1 MNGAEALVAT
11 AVSAGIEI
19 CFANP
24 GTTELP
30 LVMALD
36 SVPGLRSILCL
47 HENVATG
54 AADGYGRMAKK
65 PAICL
70 LHLGAGLAN
79 GLTNL
84 HNARRAFT
92 PVLNVIGNHATWH
105 LPADPLLA
113 TDVESLAHTVSDYVE
128 TSLAATTVAF
138 DVVDA
143 IEAAMANGGCVAT
156 LIVPHDAQIGE
167 ASDAVPVRR
176 VRANQTY
183 SARRILQAAKALK
196 SGKSALLLGGDAL
209 SELGIKL
216 AGRIAAI
223 GGADLLCDT
232 FFARMERGGDLPSP
246 TKLPYFPDEALELT
260 RRYEC
265 VIVAGTRR
273 PVAFFG
279 NPPVPSYLTT
289 QEQTVILAG
298 IQEDSLGALAALA
311 SEVNAPDVIDQMFG
325 EPPAMPK
332 GGLDA
337 KAVSAV
343 IARLQPAECIV
354 MDEVLAVGVPYFDA
368 SKHSPRFT
376 HLMLTGGAIG
386 QGPSAATGAAI
397 ACPNR
402 KVINFQSD
410 GCCAYSV
417 QAFWT
422 QARENLDVVTIIGSN
437 RSYEI
442 LELEL
447 LRAGIDQT
455 GPMAHSMVRLDN
467 PLLNWVKIGE
477 GFGVPAVAVDSAESL
492 ARELQRALMH
502 KGPHLIEAIIASG
515 RASRLR
521 ETPRHVC

>member
-1 MNGAEALVAT
+1 MNGAEALIAT
-11 AVSAGIEI
+11 AVSAGVEI

-36 SVPGLRSILCL
+36 SVPGLRGILWL

-54 AADGYGRMAKK
+54 AADGYGRMAGK
-65 PAICL
+65 PAMCL
-70 LHLGAGLAN
+70 LHLGVGLAN

-92 PVLNVIGNHATWH
+92 PLLNVIGDHASWH

-113 TDVESLAHTVSDYVE
+113 TDVESLASLVSDHIKR
-128 TSLAATTVAF
+128 SLAATTVAS
-138 DVVDA
+138 DMADA
-143 IEAAMANGGCVAT
+143 IEATLTKGGCVAT

-167 ASDAVPVRR
+167 AGNGIPARR
-176 VRANQTY
+176 VQAKKTY
-183 SARRILQAAKALK
+183 SSKQVFQAVKALK
-196 SGKSALLLGGDAL
+196 SGKSALLLGGEAL
-209 SELGIKL
+209 SEPSIML
-216 AGRIAAI
+216 AGRIAAA

-232 FFARMERGGDLPSP
+232 FFSRMERGGGLPRP
-246 TKLPYFPDEALELT
+246 TRLPYFPDEALELT
-260 RRYEC
+260 QRYEC

-279 NPPVPSYLTT
+279 HPAMPSYLTT
-289 QEQTVILAG
+289 EDQTVILAG
-298 IQEDSLGALAALA
+298 PQEDSLGALAALA
-311 SEVNAPDVIDQMFG
+311 SEVHEPDVIDRVLG

-332 GGLDA
+332 GGLTPQ
-337 KAVSAV
+337 AVSAV
-343 IARLQPAECIV
+343 IARLQPGSCIV

-410 GCCAYSV
+410 GCGAYSV

-437 RSYEI
+437 RSYQI

-447 LRAGIDQT
+447 VRAGVDQM
-455 GPMAHSMVRLDN
+455 GAIARSMLRLDN
-467 PLLNWVKIGE
+467 PFLNWVKIGE
-477 GFGVPAVAVDSAESL
+477 GFGVPAVAVDSAETL
-492 ARELQRALMH
+492 ARELERALTH
-502 KGPHLIEAIIASG
+502 NGPRLIEAVMS
-515 RASRLR
+515 
-521 ETPRHVC
+521 

>member
-1 MNGAEALVAT
+1 MNGAEALVTT

-54 AADGYGRMAKK
+54 AADGYGRMAGK
-65 PAICL
+65 PAMCL
-70 LHLGAGLAN
+70 LHLGVGLAN

-92 PVLNVIGNHATWH
+92 PLLNVIGDHATWH

-113 TDVESLAHTVSDYVE
+113 TDVESLAHTVSDFVKK
-128 TSLAATTVAF
+128 SLVATKVAF
-138 DVVDA
+138 DLADA
-143 IEAAMANGGCVAT
+143 IEAAMNGGRVAT
-156 LIVPHDAQIGE
+156 LIVPHDVQIG
-167 ASDAVPVRR
+167 DAGDGTPVRR
-176 VRANQTY
+176 ASAKKTY
-183 SARRILQAAKALK
+183 SSRRVTQAAKALK

-209 SELGIKL
+209 SESGIML

-223 GGADLLCDT
+223 RGADLLCDT
-232 FFARMERGGDLPSP
+232 FFARMERGAGLPSP
-246 TKLPYFPDEALELT
+246 TKLPYFADQALELT
-260 RRYEC
+260 RRYER
-265 VIVAGTRR
+265 VVVAGTRR

-279 NPPVPSYLTT
+279 YPGLPSYLTT
-289 QEQTVILAG
+289 EEQTVILAG
-298 IQEDSLGALAALA
+298 PREDTLGALAALA
-311 SEVNAPDVIDQMFG
+311 SEVNAPDAIDPVPGM
-325 EPPAMPK
+325 PPAMPK
-332 GGLDA
+332 GDLDA
-337 KAVSAV
+337 QSVSAV
-343 IARLQPAECIV
+343 IAGLQPAECIV
-354 MDEVLAVGVPYFDA
+354 MDEVLSVGVPYFDA
-368 SKHSPRFT
+368 SKHSPRFS

-410 GCCAYSV
+410 GCGAYSV

-437 RSYEI
+437 RSYHI

-447 LRAGIDQT
+447 LRAGVAQT
-455 GPMAHSMVRLDN
+455 GPVARSMLDLDN
-467 PLLNWVKIGE
+467 PFLNWVKIGE
-477 GFGVPAVAVDSAESL
+477 GFGVPAVAVDRAEAL
-492 ARELQRALMH
+492 ARELERALMD
-502 KGPHLIEAIIASG
+502 KGPRLIEAIMA
-515 RASRLR
+515 
-521 ETPRHVC
+521 

>member
-11 AVSAGIEI
+11 ALSAGVEI

-54 AADGYGRMAKK
+54 AADGYGRMAGK
-65 PAICL
+65 PAMCL
-70 LHLGAGLAN
+70 LHLGVGLAN

-92 PVLNVIGNHATWH
+92 PLLNVIGDHDSWH

-113 TDVESLAHTVSDYVE
+113 TDVESLAHTVSDYVKR
-128 TSLAATTVAF
+128 SLAATTVAS
-138 DVVDA
+138 DVADA
-143 IEAAMANGGCVAT
+143 VEATMTNGGAT
-156 LIVPHDAQIGE
+156 LIVPHDAQIG
-167 ASDAVPVRR
+167 AAGDVIPARR
-176 VRANQTY
+176 DQPKKTY
-183 SARRILQAAKALK
+183 SSGRVVQAAQALK
-196 SGKSALLLGGDAL
+196 SGKAALLLGGDAL
-209 SELGIKL
+209 SEPGLML
-216 AGRIAAI
+216 AGRIAAA
-223 GGADLLCDT
+223 GNADLLCDT
-232 FFARMERGGDLPSP
+232 FFARMERGGGLPRP
-246 TKLPYFPDEALELT
+246 TKLPYFPDEAFEFT
-260 RRYEC
+260 RRYER

-279 NPPVPSYLTT
+279 HAGVPSHLTT
-289 QEQTVILAG
+289 EEQTVILAG
-298 IQEDSLGALAALA
+298 PQEDSLGALTALA
-311 SEVNAPDVIDQMFG
+311 SEVNAPDVIDQVLG
-325 EPPAMPK
+325 EPQTMPK
-332 GGLDA
+332 SSLDA

-343 IARLQPAECIV
+343 IARLQPADCIV

-368 SKHSPRFT
+368 SKHSRRFT

-386 QGPSAATGAAI
+386 QGPSAATGAAV

-437 RSYEI
+437 RSYQI
-442 LELEL
+442 LEGEL
-447 LRAGIDQT
+447 LRAGVTQS
-455 GPMAHSMVRLDN
+455 GPAAHAMLALDH
-467 PLLNWVKIGE
+467 PFLNWVKIGE
-477 GFGVPAVAVDSAESL
+477 GFGVPAVAVDSAEDL
-492 ARELQRALMH
+492 ARELERALTQN
-502 KGPHLIEAIIASG
+502 GPRLIEAIIS
-515 RASRLR
+515 
-521 ETPRHVC
+521 

>member
-1 MNGAEALVAT
+1 MNGAEALVA
-11 AVSAGIEI
+11 AAINSGIEI

-30 LVMALD
+30 LVLALD
-36 SVPGLRSILCL
+36 SIPGLRSILCL

-54 AADGYGRMAKK
+54 AADGYGRMAAK

-70 LHLGAGLAN
+70 LHVGVGLAN

-92 PVLNVIGNHATWH
+92 PVLNVIGDHATWH

-113 TDVESLAHTVSDYVE
+113 TNVESLAHTVTDYVKK
-128 TSLAATTVAF
+128 SFGAATIADDVA
-138 DVVDA
+138 DA
-143 IEAAMANGGCVAT
+143 VMAAVEDGGRVAT

-167 ASDAVPVRR
+167 AGDIVPARR
-176 VRANQTY
+176 DQTKKTYSSGRVVRA
-183 SARRILQAAKALK
+183 ALALK
-196 SGKSALLLGGDAL
+196 SGKAALLLGGDAL
-209 SELGIKL
+209 SEAGLVL

-223 GGADLLCDT
+223 GDVDLLCDT
-232 FFARMERGGDLPSP
+232 FFARMERGGGLPSP

-260 RRYEC
+260 RQYER
-265 VIVAGTRR
+265 VIIAGTRR

-279 NPPVPSYLTT
+279 YEGLSSYLTT
-289 QEQTVILAG
+289 EAQTVILT
-298 IQEDSLGALAALA
+298 EPRENTLGALAALA
-311 SEVNAPDVIDQMFG
+311 SEVNAPDAIDQVSDTL
-325 EPPAMPK
+325 PAIPK
-332 GGLDA
+332 GSLDA

-343 IARLQPAECIV
+343 IARLQPANCIM
-354 MDEVLAVGVPYFDA
+354 MDEVLAVGVPYFDS

-386 QGPSAATGAAI
+386 QGPSTATGAAI

-410 GCCAYSV
+410 GCGAYSV
-417 QAFWT
+417 QALWT
-422 QARENLDVVTIIGSN
+422 QARENLDVITIIGSN

-447 LRAGIDQT
+447 RRAGVAQT
-455 GPMAHSMVRLDN
+455 GPIARSTLSLDN
-467 PLLNWVKIGE
+467 PFLNWVKIAE
-477 GFGVPAVAVDSAESL
+477 GFGVPAVAVDSVEDL
-492 ARELQRALMH
+492 ARELENALTH
-502 KGPHLIEAIIASG
+502 KGPRLIEAIMS
-515 RASRLR
+515 
-521 ETPRHVC
+521 